1 MCWESILLS
10 HLQANGSMKKAYFL
24 IEVSPMIFTKSA
36 QLTLRSQ
43 VMSSNRCRIFLVLVE
58 NQFRWKIGYSK
69 LRNWNGF
76 VSLQSNWKGNSA
88 RGRAIWRLLGFRFS
102 ELENAYNDPWNKWR
116 IILPQTR
123 SGWTRRT
130 RASWWTRLNLNRQ
143 VSGGR
148 QPGSTIMRNTWW
160 RWTAING
167 TAEFSRDVK
176 SKLESIEICVESW
189 TCTRQEV

>member
-1 MCWESILLS
+1 
-10 HLQANGSMKKAYFL
+10 MKKAYFL
-24 IEVSPMIFTKSA
+24 IEVSPMIFIKGA
-36 QLTLRSQ
+36 KLALRWQ
-43 VMSSNRCRIFLVLVE
+43 VTSSNRCRISLVLVE
-58 NQFRWKIGYSK
+58 KQFRWKIAHSK
-69 LRNWNGF
+69 FRNWIVF
-76 VSLQSNWKGNSA
+76 VPLQPNWKGNST
-88 RGRAIWRLLGFRFS
+88 RGRAVWRLLGFRFS

-130 RASWWTRLNLNRQ
+130 HASWRTRLNLNRQ

-189 TCTRQEV
+189 TYTRQEV